1 MAKPTI
7 VPARQPVRKLKTTPG
22 LIWLRCHDD
31 GRIPAY
37 VGTQEFPYESAYQ
50 LGESYRYA
58 EEYRDAMQMKI
69 IYKPFMNN
77 LCAST
82 FVAIIQKSFEI
93 SHLETII
100 DSIKTIRKEVQCSGP
115 RKMVVLTDHCAAHK
129 LSRNMS
135 KGLFDLDI
143 KSSLFVGNS
152 EASTGKPFR
161 SFHDRIVLLDEEIWH
176 FGADV
181 CGMHSS
187 PYAFSGP
194 WEDVDGM
201 LRKFIDTIDH

>member
-7 VPARQPVRKLKTTPG
+7 APARQSVRNRKTTPS
-22 LIWLRCHDD
+22 LIWLRCNDYC
-31 GRIPAY
+31 GIPTY
-37 VGTQEFPYESAYQ
+37 VGSRRFPFASVYQ

-58 EEYRDAMQMKI
+58 EEYNAAMQMKI
-69 IYKPFMNN
+69 VYKPFMDN

-82 FVAIIQKSFEI
+82 FVAIIQKSFEK

-100 DSIKTIRKEVQCSGP
+100 DSIVTIRNEAICSGP
-115 RKMVVLTDHCAAHK
+115 KKIIVLTDYCAAQK
-129 LSRNMS
+129 LSRKMS

-152 EASTGKPFR
+152 EASPGKPFR

-201 LRKFIDTIDH
+201 LRKFIDTIGN